1 MINHLIK
8 NRTIMKNLLYVA
20 VIMALIIPAVTSC
33 KGQYSRTYTD
43 RISLQVSQDMLDLC
57 DIEATYMDSDSVVK
71 THKMNGI
78 LWAKLIHYHMDS
90 TRTFRINYKM
100 KLKPNVE
107 LTKEEY
113 ELFANCGI
121 STNYESRHV
130 SDTIINKTVPKDQ
143 VVAAI
148 NAVINDSNVHET
160 GFGYTI
166 NRYKP
171 GRYALKWTNGQ
182 TDTIYGY

>member
-1 MINHLIK
+1 
-8 NRTIMKNLLYVA
+8 MKNLLYVA

-33 KGQYSRTYTD
+33 KGQYTRTYTD
-43 RISLQVSQDMLDLC
+43 RVYLQVSQDMLDLC

-78 LWAKLIHYHMDS
+78 LWAKLIRYHMDS

-107 LTKEEY
+107 LSKEEY

-121 STNYESRHV
+121 STNYNSMNL
-130 SDTIINKTVPKDQ
+130 SDPIIHKTVPKDQ

-148 NAVINDSNVHET
+148 NAVIDDSKIRET

-166 NRYKP
+166 NRYMP
-171 GRYALKWTNGQ
+171 GRYAVKWTNGQ